1 MNRPENQGC
10 DPGNLVHKLICF
22 SVLLIPLAAVLENK
36 SGQFAAFLRIFV
48 PY

>member
-1 MNRPENQGC
+1 MNRPEDQGC
-10 DPGNLVHKLICF
+10 DPGNLIYRIICL
-22 SVLLIPLAAVLENK
+22 SVLLIPFLAVLENK